1 MVRLYSLCLIDMLTN
16 NYFNLYNNKTEQ
28 HTIEDLICESIKIH
42 GFETFYLPN
51 DNVDAR
57 DLFYGEDPVKK
68 FQSAFPI
75 EMYLSNATE
84 YGGDKEFFSKF
95 GLEIKNTA
103 QVIVTK
109 RSFAQRVPQNTF
121 TRPREGD
128 LVFIPFMNGTGELF
142 EITFTNQTK
151 DFMMLGRAVP
161 YFYELTLEKYK
172 YSQEV
177 IATGVDLIDQVVT
190 DSGFTLHLNTGAGS
204 GDYVMREIVFQSP
217 DGTYANNTTSATV
230 QGWIKVTDIVS
241 VSNISGEFVLGQNII
256 GLTSGASYV
265 YADFDPLD
273 EVIMATE
280 PPAIKEIYDNKLIT
294 NAADLILDT
303 SETNSFG
310 SL

>member
-1 MVRLYSLCLIDMLTN
+1 MLTN

-28 HTIEDLICESIKIH
+28 NTIEDLICESIKIH

-68 FQSAFPI
+68 FKSAFPI

-109 RSFAQRVPQNTF
+109 RSFSQRVPQNTF
-121 TRPREGD
+121 TRPRDGD

-151 DFMMLGRAVP
+151 DFMMLGRSVP

-177 IATGVDLIDQVVT
+177 VDTGINSIDQLVT

-204 GDYVMREIVFQSP
+204 GDYLIKEIVFQSL
-217 DGTYANNTTSATV
+217 DGTYANNAVSATV
-230 QGWIKVTDIVS
+230 QGWIKLTDIVS
-241 VSNISGEFVLGQNII
+241 VSNISGEFVLGRNII
-256 GLTSGASYV
+256 GLTSGTSYV
-265 YADFDPLD
+265 YAAFDPLD
-273 EVIMATE
+273 EVLLQTK
-280 PPAIKEIYDNKLIT
+280 PAIKEIYDNSLI
-294 NAADLILDT
+294 NDSADLILDT
-303 SETNSFG
+303 SEINPFG

>member
-1 MVRLYSLCLIDMLTN
+1 MHLYSLCLIDMLTN

-109 RSFAQRVPQNTF
+109 RSFSQRVPQNTF

-177 IATGVDLIDQVVT
+177 IDTGVDLIDQVVT

-230 QGWIKVTDIVS
+230 QGWIKATNIVS

-256 GLTSGASYV
+256 GLTSNANYV

-273 EVIMATE
+273 EAIITTE
-280 PPAIKEIYDNKLIT
+280 PAIKEIYDNKLIT

>member
-1 MVRLYSLCLIDMLTN
+1 MLTN

-109 RSFAQRVPQNTF
+109 RSFSQRVPQNTF

-230 QGWIKVTDIVS
+230 QGWIKATDIVS
-241 VSNISGEFVLGQNII
+241 VSNISGEFILGQNII

-273 EVIMATE
+273 ELIMATE
-280 PPAIKEIYDNKLIT
+280 PPAIKEVYDNKLIT
-294 NAADLILDT
+294 TAADLILDT

>member
-1 MVRLYSLCLIDMLTN
+1 MLTN

-109 RSFAQRVPQNTF
+109 RSFSQRVPQNTF

-177 IATGVDLIDQVVT
+177 IDTGVDLIDQVVT

-204 GDYVMREIVFQSP
+204 GDYILREIVFQSP
-217 DGTYANNTTSATV
+217 DGTYANNTTSAVV
-230 QGWIKVTDIVS
+230 QSWIKTTDIVS
-241 VSNISGEFVLGQNII
+241 VSNISGKFVLGQNII
-256 GLTSGASYV
+256 GLTSNANYV
-265 YADFDPLD
+265 YATFDPID
-273 EVIMATE
+273 EAFMATE
-280 PPAIKEIYDNKLIT
+280 PSIKEIYDNKLIT
-294 NAADLILDT
+294 DAADLILDT

>member
-1 MVRLYSLCLIDMLTN
+1 MSLLN

-28 HTIEDLICESIKIH
+28 HLIEDLICESIKIH

-57 DLFYGEDPVKK
+57 DILYGEDPVKK
-68 FQSAFPI
+68 FKSAFPI
-75 EMYLSNATE
+75 EMYLSNVTE

-95 GLEIKNTA
+95 GLEIKNTV

-109 RSFAQRVPQNTF
+109 RSFGQRVPQNTF

-128 LVFIPFMNGTGELF
+128 LVFISFMNGTGELF

-151 DFMMLGRAVP
+151 DFMMLGRQEP
-161 YFYELTLEKYK
+161 YFYELTLEKFK

-177 IATGVDLIDQVVT
+177 INTGVDGIDKVVS
-190 DSGFTLHLNTGAGS
+190 DSGYTIHLNIGAGT
-204 GDYVMREIVFQSP
+204 GNYTLREIVFQS
-217 DGTYANNTTSATV
+217 DDNTLANATSYGTV
-230 QGWIKVTDIVS
+230 QGWIPTSNTLSVT
-241 VSNISGEFVLGQNII
+241 NIYGEFLDTHVIRGETSNAYYT
-256 GLTSGASYV
+256 LTTFGI
-265 YADFDPLD
+265 LD
-273 EVIMATE
+273 ES
-280 PPAIKEIYDNKLIT
+280 PIKEMYDNKYISQT
-294 NAADLILDT
+294 ADLILDT

>member
-1 MVRLYSLCLIDMLTN
+1 MLTN

-28 HTIEDLICESIKIH
+28 NTIEDLICESIKIH

-51 DNVDAR
+51 DNVESR

-68 FQSAFPI
+68 FKSAFPI

-151 DFMMLGRAVP
+151 DFMMLGRSVP

-177 IATGVDLIDQVVT
+177 IDTGVDSIDQVVT
-190 DSGFTLHLNTGAGS
+190 DSGFTLHLNTGTGS
-204 GDYVMREIVFQSP
+204 GDYIMREVVFQSL
-217 DGTYANNTTSATV
+217 DGTYANNTVSATV
-230 QGWIKVTDIVS
+230 QSWIKTTNIVS
-241 VSNISGEFVLGQNII
+241 VSNISGEFILGRNII
-256 GLTSGASYV
+256 GLTSGASYA

-280 PPAIKEIYDNKLIT
+280 PPTIKEIYDNELIT
-294 NAADLILDT
+294 KSANLILDT
-303 SETNSFG
+303 SESNSFG

>member
-1 MVRLYSLCLIDMLTN
+1 MLTN

-109 RSFAQRVPQNTF
+109 RSFSQRVPQNTF

-177 IATGVDLIDQVVT
+177 IDTGVDLIDQVVT

-230 QGWIKVTDIVS
+230 QGWIKATNIVS

-256 GLTSGASYV
+256 GLTSNANYV

-273 EVIMATE
+273 EAIITTE
-280 PPAIKEIYDNKLIT
+280 PAIKEIYDNKLIT

>member
-1 MVRLYSLCLIDMLTN
+1 MLTN

-280 PPAIKEIYDNKLIT
+280 PPAIKEVYDNKLIT

>member
-1 MVRLYSLCLIDMLTN
+1 MLTN

-109 RSFAQRVPQNTF
+109 RSFSQRVPQNTF
-121 TRPREGD
+121 TRPREDD

-217 DGTYANNTTSATV
+217 DGTYANNNTSATV
-230 QGWIKVTDIVS
+230 QGWIKATDIVS
-241 VSNISGEFVLGQNII
+241 VSNISGEFILGQNII

-280 PPAIKEIYDNKLIT
+280 PPAIKEVYDNKLIT
-294 NAADLILDT
+294 TAADLILDT

>member
-1 MVRLYSLCLIDMLTN
+1 MLTN
-16 NYFNLYNNKTEQ
+16 NYFNLYDNKTEQ

-177 IATGVDLIDQVVT
+177 IDTGVVLIDQVVT

-217 DGTYANNTTSATV
+217 DGTYANNTTSPTV
-230 QGWIKVTDIVS
+230 QGWIKSTDIVP

-256 GLTSGASYV
+256 GLTSGANYV

>member
-1 MVRLYSLCLIDMLTN
+1 MLTN

-109 RSFAQRVPQNTF
+109 RSFSQRVPQNTF

-230 QGWIKVTDIVS
+230 QGWIKATDIVS

-280 PPAIKEIYDNKLIT
+280 PPAIKEVYDNKLIT
-294 NAADLILDT
+294 TAADLILDT

>member
-1 MVRLYSLCLIDMLTN
+1 MLTN